1 MNIDCTLIGDG
12 SSDKMLIPSIKWL
25 LQEYFP
31 QKAINIEYADL
42 RPILPKK
49 ASLEEK
55 ICLAIEL
62 FPCDLLFV
70 HRDVEKETYQKRQ
83 EEIDIALKKVQCS
96 IPKTVSVIPC
106 RMSEAWLII
115 DANAIRIA
123 SGNPNGKI
131 SLNLPNINQLETL
144 PNPKRD
150 LEVLLKNATELNKK
164 RLKRFNVHYAI
175 HRVAENISDYSPLRK
190 LSAFQALE
198 SQIEQLNLD

>member
-42 RPILPKK
+42 RPILSKK

-62 FPCDLLFV
+62 FPCDLLFI

-83 EEIDIALKKVQCS
+83 EEIDMALKK
-96 IPKTVSVIPC
+96 
-106 RMSEAWLII
+106 
-115 DANAIRIA
+115 
-123 SGNPNGKI
+123 
-131 SLNLPNINQLETL
+131 
-144 PNPKRD
+144 
-150 LEVLLKNATELNKK
+150 
-164 RLKRFNVHYAI
+164 
-175 HRVAENISDYSPLRK
+175 
-190 LSAFQALE
+190 
-198 SQIEQLNLD
+198 

>member
-42 RPILPKK
+42 RPILSKK

-62 FPCDLLFV
+62 FPCDLLFI

-83 EEIDIALKKVQCS
+83 EEIDMALKKRQCS

-115 DANAIRIA
+115 NAEAIRVA

-131 SLNLPNINQLETL
+131 NLNLPNINQLEALT
-144 PNPKRD
+144 NPKRD
-150 LEVLLKNATELNKK
+150 LEILIKNATELNKK
-164 RLKRFNVHYAI
+164 RLKRFKVHYAI
-175 HRVAENISDYSPLRK
+175 HRVAENITDYSPLRN

-198 SQIEQLNLD
+198 LQIEQLNFD